1 MLIID
6 NMWYLNIYFLRSLK
20 VLLSNSNEQKS
31 TININDEPIGDDI
44 NRKKDVLII
53 HVNEI

>member
-1 MLIID
+1 
-6 NMWYLNIYFLRSLK
+6 MWYLNIYFLRSLK